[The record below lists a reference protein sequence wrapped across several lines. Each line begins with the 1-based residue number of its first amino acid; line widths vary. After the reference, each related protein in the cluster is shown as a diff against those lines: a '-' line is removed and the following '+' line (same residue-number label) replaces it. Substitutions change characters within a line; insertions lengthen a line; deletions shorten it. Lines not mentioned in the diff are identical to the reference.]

1 MEEIQLKTLPNLDA
15 IFQLSSTKSPSDTT
29 LRSAEW
35 AVITQVDGQ
44 KSIGEIAKTLALSAD
59 EAINLFNGL
68 FEKGLIELLSV
79 SKAEKRLV
87 PKGFF
92 EVLNNELTK
101 IIGPVAPYLVED
113 TLWEMEI
120 KIEDC
125 DIKKIPEIIE
135 AISEEIPDEMKRVEF
150 QKVMLTEMK
159 KVE

>member
-15 IFQLSSTKSPSDTT
+15 IFQLSSAKSPSDTT

-79 SKAEKRLV
+79 SKAEKKLV
-87 PKGFF
+87 PESFF
-92 EVLNNELTK
+92 KVLNDELTK
-101 IIGPVAPYLVED
+101 LIGPVAPYLVED

-120 KIEDC
+120 KIENC
-125 DIKKIPEIIE
+125 DVKKIPEIIE

-150 QKVMLTEMK
+150 QKVMLSEMK
-159 KVE
+159 KVK